1 MKSAITISLVA
12 ACIALFYACSPKTE
26 GQTETNAA
34 PSKDS
39 LIKRGAY
46 LVATSGCHDCHSP
59 KKMGPHGPFVDTTM
73 MLSGFHEGAPV
84 PTVSPD
90 QAKMGMIVFSPDLTA
105 TAGPWGTTFAANI
118 TSDGTGIGNWK
129 LDQFKNALRNG
140 KFMGLNEERM
150 IMPPMPWENF
160 RNWSDMDIEAVF
172 DYLKSTKPVHN
183 VPPSFRPPGK

>member
-1 MKSAITISLVA
+1 MKSTITILAIA

-26 GQTETNAA
+26 TTSETNGA

-46 LVATSGCHDCHSP
+46 LVMGMGCNDCHSP
-59 KKMGPHGPFVDTTM
+59 KKMGPHGPYIDTALV
-73 MLSGFHEGAPV
+73 LSGFHAGTPEPSL
-84 PTVSPD
+84 SPE
-90 QAKMGMIVFSPDLTA
+90 QAKMGMAVFAPDLTA

-129 LDQFKNALRNG
+129 LDQFKNAFQHG

-150 IMPPMPWENF
+150 IMPPMPWESFTKLN
-160 RNWSDMDIEAVF
+160 DADVEAIF
-172 DYLKSTKPVHN
+172 TYLKSTRPVHN
-183 VPPSFRPPGK
+183 VVPSFRPPGK